1 MTATMEQEDYLEFEG
16 EQEDFLEFEGV
27 HEGYLEFEDEYQH
40 EHAHE
45 DFLEFEDEQEDF
57 LGGLLS
63 SVLGGEVAGPLAEQE
78 EMELASQLLEVGSE
92 QELEQF
98 IGNLFK
104 KI

>member
-16 EQEDFLEFEGV
+16 EQEDFLEFEGVHEGV

-92 QELEQF
+92 QELE
-98 IGNLFK
+98 
-104 KI
+104 